1 MNEVREALIKGIEN
15 PPRDYSLEQWHIITE
30 FASYVASMYD
40 EGAFFKSTDFEERF
54 ERC

>member
-30 FASYVASMYD
+30 FASYVANEGWKKNEQTRTE
-40 EGAFFKSTDFEERF
+40 EGAGFRK
-54 ERC
+54 